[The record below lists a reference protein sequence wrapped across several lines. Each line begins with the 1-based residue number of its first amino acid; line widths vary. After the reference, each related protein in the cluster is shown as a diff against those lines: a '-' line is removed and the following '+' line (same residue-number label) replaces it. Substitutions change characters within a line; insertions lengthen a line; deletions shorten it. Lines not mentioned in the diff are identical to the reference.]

1 MRDACTVGR
10 RIDSSETEGDLGAT
24 EKLNGGDSRDGPQV
38 RVGDFWWFGREGRGG
53 GGRGE
58 GEEGG
63 ERGRRGS
70 GFSDG
75 EGVWGGGGGDLW
87 TER

>member
-24 EKLNGGDSRDGPQV
+24 EKLNGGDSRDSPQV

-53 GGRGE
+53 GGVQAFEMGREWGA
-58 GEEGG
+58 GG
-63 ERGRRGS
+63 AEICG
-70 GFSDG
+70 
-75 EGVWGGGGGDLW
+75 
-87 TER
+87 